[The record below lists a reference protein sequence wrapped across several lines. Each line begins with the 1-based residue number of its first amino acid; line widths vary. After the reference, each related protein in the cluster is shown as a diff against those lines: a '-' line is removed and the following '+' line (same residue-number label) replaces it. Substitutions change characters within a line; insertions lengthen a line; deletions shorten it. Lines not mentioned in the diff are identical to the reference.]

1 MRILY
6 VFRSFRA
13 RSLQRQCMFEASTR
27 LQLKKSRGQTLP
39 VNAYNLDFNSSIR
52 SNMSNFNAPSAPV
65 KIEEEDPNAG
75 IELLESH
82 EDTSNNATEGKNFSF
97 GIFHD
102 FFPLELF
109 FRRCRC

>member
-1 MRILY
+1 
-6 VFRSFRA
+6 
-13 RSLQRQCMFEASTR
+13 MFEASNR

-39 VNAYNLDFNSSIR
+39 VNAYNLDFSSSIR

-82 EDTSNNATEGKNFSF
+82 EDTSNNVPVTEGKIKVVIWSTFN
-97 GIFHD
+97 
-102 FFPLELF
+102 P
-109 FRRCRC
+109 